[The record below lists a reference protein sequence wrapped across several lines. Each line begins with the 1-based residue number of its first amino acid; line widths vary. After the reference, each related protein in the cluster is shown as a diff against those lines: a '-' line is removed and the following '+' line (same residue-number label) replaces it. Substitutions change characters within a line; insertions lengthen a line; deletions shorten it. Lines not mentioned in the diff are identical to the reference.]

1 MSGSVVVLE
10 PTPAAG
16 LKACEPNLMPFHIS
30 YTGPALISTF
40 MDIKP
45 AKDDEPGMPAPQEP
59 ADGATEGPSTESRGG
74 VVGGSTVGEKKEATG
89 TGTEASM
96 AADTTP
102 VVEEPLETP
111 STNKSTRTV
120 STFRGRIIQG
130 LKVDLPKG
138 YGGLVL
144 QAPPAHATT
153 SASSSKPS
161 PAEPSKAA
169 SSSKSRPTVA
179 QEGVVDDDD
188 EYPTARSTRRRGR
201 LARSAVST
209 KVIDVE
215 KEEEAEKK
223 KKAKAKEAETI
234 DVDEEAATMDVDAT
248 GQDTSS
254 AQRRLKPVAQFSS
267 FTIWHPDN
275 PIVEMQDEYYRSVHE
290 WTALATAVRVFLVSA
305 KGPVLNLGCTIG

>member
-10 PTPAAG
+10 PIPAAG

-45 AKDDEPGMPAPQEP
+45 AKEDEQGIPKTQER
-59 ADGATEGPSTESRGG
+59 ADGATEDASTQGKDG
-74 VVGGSTVGEKKEATG
+74 VVEGSTVEKKEAAG
-89 TGTEASM
+89 TDTESSM
-96 AADTTP
+96 AIDATAA
-102 VVEEPLETP
+102 VGEAGESP
-111 STNKSTRTV
+111 SESTSTRTV

-130 LKVDLPKG
+130 LKVDLPQG

-161 PAEPSKAA
+161 QAESSKAA
-169 SSSKSRPTVA
+169 SSSKSKPTVA
-179 QEGVVDDDD
+179 QEDAADDD

-201 LARSAVST
+201 LARSAVSM
-209 KVIDVE
+209 KVVDVE

-223 KKAKAKEAETI
+223 MKEKAREAEAI
-234 DVDEEAATMDVDAT
+234 NVDEEPAAVAMDVDPT
-248 GQDTSS
+248 GQDNSS
-254 AQRRLKPVAQFSS
+254 PQRCLKPVSQFSS

-275 PIVEMQDEYYRSVHE
+275 PVVEMQDEYYRSVHE
-290 WTALATAVRVFLVSA
+290 WTALAAAVRESLV
-305 KGPVLNLGCTIG
+305 PVRDLVLILGCAIG

>member
-10 PTPAAG
+10 PIPAAG

-45 AKDDEPGMPAPQEP
+45 AKEDEQGIPKTQER
-59 ADGATEGPSTESRGG
+59 ADGATEGASTQGKDGVVEDSTVEGKEAAGADTES
-74 VVGGSTVGEKKEATG
+74 SMAIDATAAVGEAGESPS
-89 TGTEASM
+89 AS
-96 AADTTP
+96 T
-102 VVEEPLETP
+102 
-111 STNKSTRTV
+111 STRTV

-130 LKVDLPKG
+130 LKVDLPQG

-161 PAEPSKAA
+161 QAESSKAA
-169 SSSKSRPTVA
+169 SSSKSKPTVA
-179 QEGVVDDDD
+179 QEDAADDD

-201 LARSAVST
+201 LARSAVSM
-209 KVIDVE
+209 K
-215 KEEEAEKK
+215 EEAEKK
-223 KKAKAKEAETI
+223 MKEKAREAEAI
-234 DVDEEAATMDVDAT
+234 NVDEEPAAVAMDVDPT
-248 GQDTSS
+248 GQDNSS
-254 AQRRLKPVAQFSS
+254 PQRCLKPVSQFSS

-275 PIVEMQDEYYRSVHE
+275 PVVEMQDEYYRSVHE
-290 WTALATAVRVFLVSA
+290 WTALAAALHQ
-305 KGPVLNLGCTIG
+305 GDDED